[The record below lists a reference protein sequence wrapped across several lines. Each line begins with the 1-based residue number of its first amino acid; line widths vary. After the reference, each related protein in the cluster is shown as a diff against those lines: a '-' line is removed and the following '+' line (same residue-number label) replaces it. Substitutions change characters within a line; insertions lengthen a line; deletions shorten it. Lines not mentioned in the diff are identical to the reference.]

1 MPRMNRKTNTAS
13 ERGAKITDRNSI
25 SHPPSV
31 RSGHRL
37 KAAAA
42 RLSAAGGCLM
52 ALLTWPDSPAQA
64 QRAPIEAEHGLVAS
78 ASVLA
83 SRAGVDILKRG
94 GNAIDAAV
102 ATAFALAVT
111 YPRAGNLGGGGFAV
125 LRLSDGRVTSIDFRE
140 TAPSAATHDLFIDA
154 QGNLIPG
161 KSTTGYAASGVPG
174 TVAGLAVVEQKY
186 GSGHLAWA
194 DLVEPARRLAAEGF
208 DVSPALARDLQ
219 ASAAMLGQFI
229 ESRRIYL
236 RNGHI
241 YHAGDRLRQ
250 PDLAATLR
258 RLQQRGPREFYT
270 GVTARLIADDM
281 AAHGG
286 NITAAD
292 LAGYR
297 AIERSPLRG
306 SYRGYEI
313 LTMPPPSSGGIAL
326 LQMLAMLEPH
336 DVAALGF
343 NSAAKIHLFA
353 EVMRRAF
360 QDRAQFLGDPDF
372 VQVPV
377 AQLLDRAYLMH
388 RMADFDPA
396 RATSNAALPSGGP
409 EETGQSHI
417 SRSASAVGH
426 ESTDTTQFS
435 VIDSAGNAV
444 SITYTLNGLWGSGVT
459 VAKAGLLMNN
469 EMDDFAAKPG
479 APNAYGLVQGEAN
492 AIAPGKRPLSS
503 MTPSIVLKDGKPFLV
518 TGSPGGPT
526 IINTVLLVIT
536 NIIDH
541 GLSVTQAV
549 DAPRFHH
556 QWQPDAITHEPFF
569 TSPDSVELLK
579 GEGYTLSVRTMY
591 PNSPE
596 ASALSWGDAE
606 TILIDPRTGLRLGAN
621 DWRSPDSAAVGW

>member
-1 MPRMNRKTNTAS
+1 L
-13 ERGAKITDRNSI
+13 I
-25 SHPPSV
+25 
-31 RSGHRL
+31 
-37 KAAAA
+37 
-42 RLSAAGGCLM
+42 
-52 ALLTWPDSPAQA
+52 ALLTWPHSRADA
-64 QRAPIEAEHGLVAS
+64 QRVPLEAEHAIVTS

-83 SRAGVDILKRG
+83 SRVGVDVLKQG

-125 LRLSDGRVTSIDFRE
+125 LRLSDGRVTTIDFRE
-140 TAPSAATHDLFIDA
+140 TAPAAATRDLFLDT
-154 QGNLIPG
+154 QGNLIPD

-174 TVAGLAVVEQKY
+174 TVAGLALAEQKY
-186 GSGHLAWA
+186 GSGRLAWA
-194 DLVEPARRLAAEGF
+194 DLIEPARRLAGAGF
-208 DVSPALARDLQ
+208 TVTPALARDLR
-219 ASAAMLGQFI
+219 ASAELLGQFP

-236 RNGHI
+236 DNGHF
-241 YHAGDRLRQ
+241 YRPGDRIRL

-270 GVTARLIADDM
+270 GTTARLIANDM

-286 NITAAD
+286 LITMAD

-297 AIERSPLRG
+297 AIERPPLRG
-306 SYRGYEI
+306 GYRGYEVV
-313 LTMPPPSSGGIAL
+313 TMPPPSSGGVAL
-326 LQMLAMLEPH
+326 LQMLGMLEPH
-336 DVAALGF
+336 DVAALGL

-372 VQVPV
+372 VHVPV
-377 AQLLDRAYLMH
+377 TELLDHDYLVR
-388 RMADFDPA
+388 RMANFDPT
-396 RATSNAALPSGGP
+396 RATSNATLPAGGP
-409 EETGQSHI
+409 
-417 SRSASAVGH
+417 AAGH
-426 ESTDTTQFS
+426 ESTETTQFS
-435 VIDSAGNAV
+435 VIDAAGNAV

-459 VAKAGLLMNN
+459 VPKAGLLLNN
-469 EMDDFAAKPG
+469 EMDDFAAKVG
-479 APNAYGLVQGEAN
+479 TPNAYGLVQGEAN
-492 AIAPGKRPLSS
+492 AIMPGKRPLSS
-503 MTPSIVLKDGKPFLV
+503 MTPTIVLKDGKPFLV

-526 IINTVLLVIT
+526 IINTVLLVVT

-569 TSPDSVELLK
+569 TSPDSVALLR
-579 GEGYTLSVRTMY
+579 GEGYTLSVRTVY

-596 ASALSWGDAE
+596 ASALTWGDAE
-606 TILIDPRTGLRLGAN
+606 TILIDPRTGMRLGAN

>member
-1 MPRMNRKTNTAS
+1 M
-13 ERGAKITDRNSI
+13 
-25 SHPPSV
+25 
-31 RSGHRL
+31 
-37 KAAAA
+37 
-42 RLSAAGGCLM
+42 
-52 ALLTWPDSPAQA
+52 
-64 QRAPIEAEHGLVAS
+64 
-78 ASVLA
+78 
-83 SRAGVDILKRG
+83 
-94 GNAIDAAV
+94 
-102 ATAFALAVT
+102 
-111 YPRAGNLGGGGFAV
+111 
-125 LRLSDGRVTSIDFRE
+125 
-140 TAPSAATHDLFIDA
+140 
-154 QGNLIPG
+154 
-161 KSTTGYAASGVPG
+161 
-174 TVAGLAVVEQKY
+174 
-186 GSGHLAWA
+186 
-194 DLVEPARRLAAEGF
+194 
-208 DVSPALARDLQ
+208 Q
-219 ASAAMLGQFI
+219 ASAELLGKFP

-236 RNGHI
+236 RDGDF
-241 YHAGDRLRQ
+241 YGAGERLRL
-250 PDLAATLR
+250 PELAATLE

-270 GVTARLIADDM
+270 GLTARLIADDM

-286 NITAAD
+286 LITAAD

-297 AIERSPLRG
+297 AVERTPLRG

-313 LTMPPPSSGGIAL
+313 VTMPPPSSGGVAV

-336 DVAALGF
+336 DVAALGL

-377 AQLLDRAYLMH
+377 AGLLDHKYLMQ

-396 RATSNAALPSGGP
+396 RATS
-409 EETGQSHI
+409 
-417 SRSASAVGH
+417 SASLTVGDPDATHKSVLYTGDSTPAH

-435 VIDSAGNAV
+435 IIDSAGNAV

-459 VAKAGLLMNN
+459 VPKAGLLLNN
-469 EMDDFAAKPG
+469 EMDDFAAKVG
-479 APNAYGLVQGEAN
+479 VPNVYGLIQGEAN

-503 MTPSIVLKDGKPFLV
+503 MTPTIVLKDGKPFLV

-526 IINTVLLVIT
+526 IINTLLLVMT

-556 QWQPDAITHEPFF
+556 QWRPDAITHEPFF
-569 TSPDSVELLK
+569 TSPDTVALLE
-579 GEGYTLSVRTMY
+579 GEGYTLSVRTLY
-591 PNSPE
+591 PNAPE
-596 ASALSWGDAE
+596 ASAFTWGDAE

>member
-1 MPRMNRKTNTAS
+1 LRWRPKIGKA
-13 ERGAKITDRNSI
+13 GAFR
-25 SHPPSV
+25 
-31 RSGHRL
+31 
-37 KAAAA
+37 
-42 RLSAAGGCLM
+42 AGGCLI
-52 ALLTWPDSPAQA
+52 ALLTWPNIPAHA
-64 QRAPIEAEHGLVAS
+64 QRAPIEAEHGLVTS

-125 LRLSDGRVTSIDFRE
+125 LRLSDGRATSIDFRE
-140 TAPSAATHDLFIDA
+140 TAPSGATHDLFLDA
-154 QGNLIPG
+154 QGNVIPG

-174 TVAGLAVVEQKY
+174 TVAGLALAEQKY
-186 GSGHLAWA
+186 GSGRFAWA
-194 DLVEPARRLAAEGF
+194 DLIEPARRLAADGIE
-208 DVSPALARDLQ
+208 VTPALARDLK
-219 ASAAMLGQFI
+219 ASAELLGEFP

-236 RNGHI
+236 RSGHLFR
-241 YHAGDRLRQ
+241 AGDHLRQ

-258 RLQQRGPREFYT
+258 RLQRRGPREFYT
-270 GVTARLIADDM
+270 GLTARLIADAM
-281 AAHGG
+281 ATHGG
-286 NITAAD
+286 DITAAD

-297 AIERSPLRG
+297 AVERSPLRG
-306 SYRGYEI
+306 NYRGYEV

-326 LQMLAMLEPH
+326 LQMLGMLEPH
-336 DVAALGF
+336 DVAALGL

-377 AQLLDRAYLMH
+377 AQLLDHDYLAH
-388 RMADFDPA
+388 RMADFDLA
-396 RATSNAALPSGGP
+396 RATSNAMLPRGDP
-409 EETGQSHI
+409 DA
-417 SRSASAVGH
+417 SRNSSPSSSVSAARH
-426 ESTDTTQFS
+426 ESTETTQFS

-459 VAKAGLLMNN
+459 VPKAGLLLNN
-469 EMDDFAAKPG
+469 EMDDFAAKAG
-479 APNAYGLVQGEAN
+479 TPNAYGLVQGEAN

-503 MTPSIVLKDGKPFLV
+503 MTPTIVLKDGKPFLV

-556 QWQPDAITHEPFF
+556 QWEPDAITHEPFF
-569 TSPDSVELLK
+569 TSPDSVGILK
-579 GEGYTLSVRTMY
+579 GEGYTLSVRTVY

-606 TILIDPRTGLRLGAN
+606 SILIDPVTGRRLGAN